1 MYVGFCHIHHSAYL
15 ENLPKVPLEI
25 KRLFMP
31 RFLDK
36 FAPKSAE
43 ELESLLSRLKG
54 EFSVERFDSLVGEVY
69 GSLSKAIE
77 QADVSHDLAKV
88 KKLSTVEKA
97 KQRLEFLKALKTL
110 KPHWKG
116 SKEA

>member
-1 MYVGFCHIHHSAYL
+1 
-15 ENLPKVPLEI
+15 
-25 KRLFMP
+25 MP

-43 ELESLLSRLKG
+43 ELENLLAKIKG
-54 EFSVERFDSLVGEVY
+54 EFTVERFDSLMGEVY

-77 QADVSHDLAKV
+77 QADVSHELAKI
-88 KKLSTVEKA
+88 KKLSSVEKS